1 LSNEPLHRHIKET
14 RQAKK
19 TVLFLSR
26 KKQTIFFLCFAIK
39 GTSFFTQ
46 ARDKTK
52 EKSEIKLPAET
63 KLTFWVPVKKNKRQN
78 KRSTKKLCC
87 EIATSVVFFSSSP
100 LIVHGI
106 AS

>member
-63 KLTFWVPVKKNKRQN
+63 KPTFWVPVKKKQE
-78 KRSTKKLCC
+78 TKQKKHKKTVL
-87 EIATSVVFFSSSP
+87 
-100 LIVHGI
+100 
-106 AS
+106 